1 VAPGDVEGLLSL
13 PQLSCA
19 RIVMWHFHS
28 LRWRRGSRRGGRY
41 ATHLNSG
48 HDLMEEFIAC
58 RVWPLAHGWAFGEI
72 IPRQMPTLGDKLVRS
87 PAFVVD
93 LHGRDAVTFV
103 LEVESEAVK
112 IVEKYALKTEMLRR
126 WDIHGSK
133 VRLNRVFELNK
144 LPYDPYP
151 ERGLR

>member
-1 VAPGDVEGLLSL
+1 
-13 PQLSCA
+13 
-19 RIVMWHFHS
+19 
-28 LRWRRGSRRGGRY
+28 
-41 ATHLNSG
+41 
-48 HDLMEEFIAC
+48 MEEFIAC